1 MFSFGQLPYGEM
13 GGAQVKFSIFQGST
27 DKGCSCTFRILTAS
41 VCVILMIKNWI
52 GMIKWEGETRGI
64 MLVGEGVALVTSEI
78 ARLATNLFLRNCY
91 VALLR
96 DFKNVAPGIFVSSN
110 IVMSLFGP

>member
-1 MFSFGQLPYGEM
+1 M

-78 ARLATNLFLRNCY
+78 GYEFISAELLCCIAQRL
-91 VALLR
+91 
-96 DFKNVAPGIFVSSN
+96 
-110 IVMSLFGP
+110 